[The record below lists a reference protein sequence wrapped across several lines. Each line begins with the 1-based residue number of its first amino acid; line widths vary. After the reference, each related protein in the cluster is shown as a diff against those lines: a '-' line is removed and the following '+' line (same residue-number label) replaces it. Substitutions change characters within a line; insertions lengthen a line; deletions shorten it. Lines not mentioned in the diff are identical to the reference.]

1 MNAREF
7 FYLVCQMRSAQTMYF
22 KTRDPNVLR
31 AARQLEN
38 NVDRE
43 IKRVKDVLSSQTDS
57 DTAQNFPR

>member
-7 FYLVCQMRSAQTMYF
+7 FYLVAQMRSAQTMYF

-43 IKRVKDVLSSQTDS
+43 IKRVKDVLSSPTD
-57 DTAQNFPR
+57 